1 MRQRERDRER
11 KDIVKTET
19 ECHRQIDRQRET
31 DRETDKEIERDR
43 HRGSGSDKTEWGVEA
58 KSMCS
63 VAQSQKELKSGVP
76 LGFSQNKLGRIPVA
90 C

>member
-11 KDIVKTET
+11 KDIVKTE
-19 ECHRQIDRQRET
+19 IDRQRET

-63 VAQSQKELKSGVP
+63 VAQSSGSKRAQKWSSSG
-76 LGFSQNKLGRIPVA
+76 I
-90 C
+90 